1 MSFDWIASA
10 FGIVIAFDG
19 VVTARMPHAA
29 VVKQLS
35 MNAFLENADRE
46 FDSAGRQQLILN
58 PPAQKNIGLLCN
70 CLASCRGRT
79 EQDDVQKA
87 ETTEGKHGI
96 MMNAKNCI
104 SRLPVHMSKRIIL
117 DRLEKPGV
125 QKMSCATDIFNMQYR
140 FQISAHVVFIIIFLF
155 IVVIVVVGIDRRSA

>member
-1 MSFDWIASA
+1 MALQIGD
-10 FGIVIAFDG
+10 
-19 VVTARMPHAA
+19 TAPD
-29 VVKQLS
+29 
-35 MNAFLENADRE
+35 FE
-46 FDSAGRQQLILN
+46 
-58 PPAQKNIGLLCN
+58 
-70 CLASCRGRT
+70 
-79 EQDDVQKA
+79 A

-104 SRLPVHMSKRIIL
+104 SRLPAHMSKRIIL

-155 IVVIVVVGIDRRSA
+155 IVVIVVVGIDRLDDFYCRFLPAYNHRLPIISSYDVPYHSTRYLRHSSTIFTSTMHHASTMTMFRS